1 MASSR
6 LVRLAPLSGVGFV
19 ILYAAAV
26 VMVGK
31 DSPEFVDAPAKW
43 ATYYVENEGPIIF
56 GGWLGALGV
65 FFLLWFLGS
74 LAAASRRAEG
84 GDRRAS
90 ALAHGG
96 GVAGCA
102 LLLAGYAVNMVA
114 ALRADDQKTISP
126 DMAAT
131 FGDLGNALGF
141 IAAPIAFAVLLGATA
156 LVGVRNGLLPAW
168 YSWVTAVIA
177 VGLLVVFV
185 SWAVMLVL
193 FPLWVLVTSILLY
206 LRQPADSAPSTNI

>member
-1 MASSR
+1 MATSR
-6 LVRLAPLSGVGFV
+6 LVRLAPLSGVGFFILTLVAILMEGSDSPDFVAPPAEWATFYTGNEGRV
-19 ILYAAAV
+19 IL
-26 VMVGK
+26 G
-31 DSPEFVDAPAKW
+31 S
-43 ATYYVENEGPIIF
+43 
-56 GGWLGALGV
+56 WLGAIGV

-96 GVAGCA
+96 GVAGSA
-102 LLLAGYAVNMVA
+102 LLLASYAANMVA
-114 ALRADDQKTISP
+114 ALRVDDQKTISP

-131 FGDLGNALGF
+131 FGDLANALGF
-141 IAAPIAFAVLLGATA
+141 IAAPFAFAVLLGATA

-177 VGLLVVFV
+177 LGLLVVFI
-185 SWAVMLVL
+185 SWAVMGL
-193 FPLWVLVTSILLY
+193 FVIWVLVTSILLY
-206 LRQPADSAPSTNI
+206 VRQPADSGASTNT